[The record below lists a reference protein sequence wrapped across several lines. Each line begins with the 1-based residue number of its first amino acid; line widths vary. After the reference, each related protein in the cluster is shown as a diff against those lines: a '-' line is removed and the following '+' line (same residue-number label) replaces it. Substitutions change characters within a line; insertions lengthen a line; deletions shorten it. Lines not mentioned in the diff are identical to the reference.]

1 MKRRLNRFRQI
12 VGLFIALAVT
22 AYGQQ
27 ACADVLD
34 VGPDGV
40 LAVRINDTPA
50 KLQVRGDWISYLTL
64 NPDATE
70 RLGVSSGMFSSM
82 VGIQATVGT
91 TVISGHTGKAKF
103 AVDSKET
110 KERVLWFDKV
120 AAPQIDGA
128 IGPASLPQPQV
139 RLNIG
144 VGVQNATA
152 FKVPMKVND
161 RSYGTQ
167 IVVGDA
173 TVFVMVNPLRQDT
186 VASAAAG
193 QVLSAVYG
201 GKWTGAGGSVVE
213 AFGVERPVR
222 ELSLASPVQIGS
234 LRVERVLV
242 RDFARVKGVAEDEA
256 AQTALD
262 PSEVTLP
269 AVSVTANA
277 RSKVKAAYYLTLG
290 RDVLVHCASVTFDK
304 VANQIEFACQ

>member
-120 AAPQIDGA
+120 AAPQMILWAPDVGSNPAVPTNSAISIKGLETANPVLPRSASPNFCVRVLHHPIDA
-128 IGPASLPQPQV
+128 HRISIQEIDLCLLNSSLFYAAASPANLAHS
-139 RLNIG
+139 RLSG
-144 VGVQNATA
+144 
-152 FKVPMKVND
+152 
-161 RSYGTQ
+161 RH
-167 IVVGDA
+167 
-173 TVFVMVNPLRQDT
+173 VF
-186 VASAAAG
+186 ASA
-193 QVLSAVYG
+193 L
-201 GKWTGAGGSVVE
+201 
-213 AFGVERPVR
+213 
-222 ELSLASPVQIGS
+222 
-234 LRVERVLV
+234 
-242 RDFARVKGVAEDEA
+242 
-256 AQTALD
+256 
-262 PSEVTLP
+262 
-269 AVSVTANA
+269 
-277 RSKVKAAYYLTLG
+277 
-290 RDVLVHCASVTFDK
+290 
-304 VANQIEFACQ
+304 